1 MRRPGEAGFRLS
13 VAVPV
18 YNEER
23 NVGEIVRRVGAVL
36 DRVPGGDHE
45 LLFVD
50 DGSSDRTGE
59 LLSRLAADDPRIVV
73 VSLSRNFGHQ
83 AALSAALDHVRGDA
97 VVLMDGDMQDS
108 PEAIHE
114 FLERLAEGYDV
125 VYAQRVKRK
134 EPAWLRL
141 AYFAFYRILV
151 RLADT
156 PMPLDSG
163 DFCVMSRRVVDTL
176 RSTPER
182 TRYLRG
188 LRSWA
193 GFRQIGVPIE
203 RNERHSGASKYGLRR
218 LVSLALDGIFSFSIV
233 PLRAAAVVGA
243 LSVVLTSGLALYS
256 LYVRLFTGQT
266 PRGFTATILTI
277 AFVSGVNLFFLG
289 VIGEYIGR
297 IYKEV
302 KGRPVYVVERVARGG
317 RDAANRE
324 EDAAAR

>member
-50 DGSSDRTGE
+50 DGSGDGTAE
-59 LLSRLAADDPRIVV
+59 LLARLAADDPRVVV

-108 PEAIHE
+108 PEAIHA

-156 PMPLDSG
+156 PMPLDTG

-203 RNERHSGASKYGLRR
+203 RKERHSGASKYGLRR
-218 LVSLALDGIFSFSIV
+218 LISLALDGIFSFSIV
-233 PLRAAAVVGA
+233 PLRAAAVVGG
-243 LSVVLTSGLALYS
+243 LSVLLTTALALYS

-302 KGRPVYVVERVARGG
+302 KGRPVYVVERVTRRGTAGPDRDQDSPAR
-317 RDAANRE
+317 
-324 EDAAAR
+324 